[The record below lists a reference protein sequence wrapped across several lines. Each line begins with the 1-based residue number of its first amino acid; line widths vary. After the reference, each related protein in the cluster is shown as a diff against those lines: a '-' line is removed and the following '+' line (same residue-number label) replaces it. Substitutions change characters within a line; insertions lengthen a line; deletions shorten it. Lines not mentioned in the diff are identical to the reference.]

1 MSRKPRLEFPGAIY
15 HINHRGNHQQHIYR
29 DDDDR
34 KLFLKLLK
42 TTIQRMN
49 WTCHAYCFM
58 GNHYHLLIEIPEGI
72 LSRGMAWLNGV
83 YTQKFNKKYGLTG
96 HLFQGRFKSKPV
108 EDNMQLLMAARYIVR
123 NPVEAKIVENAALW
137 PWSSYKS
144 TVEMITPPEYLFV
157 DDILSCLSNDRA
169 NAQLLFQELVHM
181 DLKENDDQ
189 IIRLFQKVYAQ
200 EREPVFQKRI
210 RTILDMENSLG
221 PVPRNQRIL
230 SRPEL
235 KELFNGNEE
244 GNLDTRNSIIHDAF
258 KLYAYT
264 QSEIADF
271 LNLTSSAISKV
282 ICKSN

>member
-1 MSRKPRLEFPGAIY
+1 
-15 HINHRGNHQQHIYR
+15 
-29 DDDDR
+29 
-34 KLFLKLLK
+34 
-42 TTIQRMN
+42 
-49 WTCHAYCFM
+49 
-58 GNHYHLLIEIPEGI
+58 
-72 LSRGMAWLNGV
+72 
-83 YTQKFNKKYGLTG
+83 
-96 HLFQGRFKSKPV
+96 
-108 EDNMQLLMAARYIVR
+108 
-123 NPVEAKIVENAALW
+123 
-137 PWSSYKS
+137 
-144 TVEMITPPEYLFV
+144 
-157 DDILSCLSNDRA
+157 
-169 NAQLLFQELVHM
+169 M

-282 ICKSN
+282 ICKSS

>member
-1 MSRKPRLEFPGAIY
+1 
-15 HINHRGNHQQHIYR
+15 
-29 DDDDR
+29 
-34 KLFLKLLK
+34 
-42 TTIQRMN
+42 
-49 WTCHAYCFM
+49 
-58 GNHYHLLIEIPEGI
+58 LIEIPEGI

-83 YTQKFNKKYGLTG
+83 YTQKFNRKYGLTG

-144 TVEMITPPEYLFV
+144 TVGMITPPEYLFV

-271 LNLTSSAISKV
+271 LNFTSSAISKV